1 MEGSVGV
8 VALVGTLFDQT
19 SCKIIRVAFLM
30 PFFDAYQILWKTSDH
45 TNQPTAAWTIINI
58 MNPD

>member
-1 MEGSVGV
+1 MCLAMPFQSLSYLVFFPQDAGHMEGSVGV

-30 PFFDAYQILWKTSDH
+30 PFFDFL
-45 TNQPTAAWTIINI
+45 
-58 MNPD
+58 